1 MLFNKS
7 ATVSDQSTG
16 ASSGTTAP
24 SSFANLAEMAN
35 YRLKDSSLN
44 GPVSQNIAVPSS
56 QNARSFVIPRLN
68 ASVSPSHGSSSDGLT
83 PHEMSLKK
91 IMEMRK
97 LNISGSVSPSDT
109 HTDKPLV
116 LGDISNFKA
125 ALSVNPPKIVAPLE
139 SPLANTSNFVVDLSA
154 ALFSKDDKITVP
166 AKFIPEVFEMQFV
179 DCEPLTPAAI
189 ILPNVT
195 QDCEIDISHVLD
207 VSLANRTNITSP
219 FGKVLCSRFRCKR
232 MPYVSHEFQPKHQI
246 VPFAF
251 NTINKIRKINVRRD
265 DL

>member
-7 ATVSDQSTG
+7 APVSDQTI
-16 ASSGTTAP
+16 GTNSATSAP

-35 YRLKDSSLN
+35 YRLKTSSLN
-44 GPVSQNIAVPSS
+44 GPVSQNISVPSS

-68 ASVSPSHGSSSDGLT
+68 SSASPNHGSSSDGPT

-91 IMEMRK
+91 IMDMRK

-109 HTDKPLV
+109 NTPKPLV
-116 LGDISNFKA
+116 LGDISDFKA
-125 ALSVNPPKIVAPLE
+125 ALSVNPPKTATSHD
-139 SPLANTSNFVVDLSA
+139 SPLANSSNFVVDLSA
-154 ALFSKDDKITVP
+154 ALFAKGDKITVP
-166 AKFIPEVFEMQFV
+166 AKFIPEEFELQFV
-179 DCEPLTPAAI
+179 DCEQMAPAAI
-189 ILPNVT
+189 ILPFVT
-195 QDCEIDISHVLD
+195 QDCEIDISNVLD
-207 VSLANRTNITSP
+207 VSLANRTNKTSP

-251 NTINKIRKINVRRD
+251 DTINKIRKIYVKRD

>member
-7 ATVSDQSTG
+7 APVSDQSTG
-16 ASSGTTAP
+16 TSGATAAP
-24 SSFANLAEMAN
+24 NSFANLAEMAN
-35 YRLKDSSLN
+35 YRLKTSSLN
-44 GPVSQNIAVPSS
+44 GPVSQNIAVPST
-56 QNARSFVIPRLN
+56 QNARNFVIPRLN
-68 ASVSPSHGSSSDGLT
+68 SSASPSHGSSCDGLT

-91 IMEMRK
+91 IMDMRK

-109 HTDKPLV
+109 NTPKPLV

-125 ALSVNPPKIVAPLE
+125 ALSVDSPKTASPHE

-154 ALFSKDDKITVP
+154 ALFTKGDKITVP
-166 AKFIPEVFEMQFV
+166 AKFIPEEFELQFV
-179 DCEPLTPAAI
+179 DCEQMAPAAI

-207 VSLANRTNITSP
+207 VPLANRTNETSP

-246 VPFAF
+246 VPFSF
-251 NTINKIRKINVRRD
+251 NTINKIRRINVKRD